1 LEPFA
6 WRTESDDPAPT
17 AVTVVDDRL
26 SADAALAK
34 VKRGEVLLHTG
45 DFHNAKQLL
54 SAMARRL
61 ERKSQ
66 ERTAAEAFKAERRA
80 RQLEH
85 RTVGQV
91 LVELDAQYRLKLG
104 RAPDVRVACEQV
116 WGPPPKE
123 RTLVPLKTLLGMMG
137 AAQWRKTG
145 IQVPGLHD
153 VIRPHYGVYTPTR
166 TDYLDLLAVLRE
178 VKGKTVIELGA
189 GTGVL
194 SFVLLQK
201 GAKSVVA
208 TDVEPRAVVCAR
220 ENAKA
225 LGFEKRFEVQERS
238 GYPEGKADLVVCNPP
253 WIPEAPKNRVDR
265 AVFDE
270 GSAFLLEFLEGL
282 SAHLNE
288 GGRGVLLISN
298 LAELLGLREEGWLE
312 AQFERCGLAV
322 ELQTKAKPRHDKA
335 KDKGDRLH
343 EARSKEITSLYV
355 LSSKSI
361 S

>member
-1 LEPFA
+1 MEPFT
-6 WRTESDDPAPT
+6 WRTESDDPAPD

-26 SADAALAK
+26 SADAALARA
-34 VKRGEVLLHTG
+34 KRGEWLLHTG
-45 DFHNAKQLL
+45 DFHNAKQLV
-54 SAMARRL
+54 SAMGRRL
-61 ERKSQ
+61 ERKMQ
-66 ERTAAEAFKAERRA
+66 ERTAGEAFKAERKA
-80 RQLEH
+80 RDLAH
-85 RTVGQV
+85 RTVGRV
-91 LVELDAQYRLKLG
+91 LVELDSKYRVKLA

-116 WGPPPKE
+116 WGPAPKE

-145 IQVPGLHD
+145 IQIPGLHD
-153 VIRPHYGVYTPTR
+153 VLRPHYGVYTPTR
-166 TDYLDLLAVLRE
+166 TDYLDLLSVLRE
-178 VKGKTVIELGA
+178 VKGKTVFELGT

-208 TDVEPRAVVCAR
+208 TDIEARAVVCAK
-220 ENAKA
+220 ENAEA
-225 LGFEKRFEVQERS
+225 LGYATRFQVFEQTGFPK
-238 GYPEGKADLVVCNPP
+238 GKADLVVCNPP

-282 SAHLNE
+282 SAHLTAE
-288 GGRGVLLISN
+288 GRGVLLVSN
-298 LAELLGLREEGWLE
+298 LAELLGLREPGWLE
-312 AQFERCGLAV
+312 AQFERCGLTV
-322 ELQTKAKPRHDKA
+322 ELETKAKPRHDKA

-355 LSSKSI
+355 LKAKST